1 MPHQFQVFK
10 TGVVY
15 SNKVFVG
22 TLHTRMSERDVKWI
36 LRQNK
41 HYPED
46 VKVIRDVHGCSKGI
60 GILLC
65 RLLNRR

>member
-15 SNKVFVG
+15 YNKVFVG

-46 VKVIRDVHGCSKGI
+46 VKVKETSTAVPRE
-60 GILLC
+60 
-65 RLLNRR
+65 